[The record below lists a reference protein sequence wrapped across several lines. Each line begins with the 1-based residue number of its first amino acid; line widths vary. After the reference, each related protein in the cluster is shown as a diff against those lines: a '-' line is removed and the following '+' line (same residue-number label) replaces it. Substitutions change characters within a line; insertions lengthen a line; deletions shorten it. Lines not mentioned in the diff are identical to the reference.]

1 VTDRDDEAAGSED
14 EAMGGDSNEATSG
27 DADEWT
33 DEDAGDP
40 IDALEAGFALKDE
53 RRTGWQLRGVDDPES
68 VAAHTWGVSLL
79 CLAFADEAGVDPDR
93 ALRLAV
99 VHDLAEARTGDAP
112 TRVDP
117 EKEPLSSEE
126 KERRE
131 RAAMAELA
139 RPFPLVEEAWE
150 AYERRDTPV
159 ARFVK
164 DMDLV
169 DMCLQ
174 ALVYER
180 GERYAGESD
189 SEFAALDEF
198 FATAEPRLSTD
209 VGRRLFEEI
218 RARYETLRERE
229 TDD

>member
-1 VTDRDDEAAGSED
+1 VTDD
-14 EAMGGDSNEATSG
+14 GGGN
-27 DADEWT
+27 
-33 DEDAGDP
+33 DAGDP
-40 IDALEAGFALKDE
+40 VGDDPLDALDRLEAGFALKDE
-53 RRTGWQLRGVDDPES
+53 RRTGWQLRGVTDPES

-79 CLAFADEAGVDPDR
+79 CLAFAEEAGVDPGE

-99 VHDLAEARTGDAP
+99 VHDLAEARTGDVP
-112 TRVDP
+112 TRVDSS
-117 EKEPLSSEE
+117 KEPLSDAE

-131 RAAMAELA
+131 RAAMAELGG
-139 RPFPLVEEAWE
+139 PFPAVTEAWE
-150 AYERRDTPV
+150 TYERRDTPV

-180 GERYAGESD
+180 GERYAEGDEAFD

-209 VGRRLFEEI
+209 VGRRLFDEI
-218 RARYETLRERE
+218 RARYERVR
-229 TDD
+229 DRAGDGGRADPDSS

>member
-1 VTDRDDEAAGSED
+1 MTDRDDEHAGGED
-14 EAMGGDSNEATSG
+14 EGTGDGGDDATDVGAVRATDVGTG
-27 DADEWT
+27 DAL
-33 DEDAGDP
+33 
-40 IDALEAGFALKDE
+40 DALEAGFALKDE

-68 VAAHTWGVSLL
+68 VAAHSWGVSLL

-99 VHDLAEARTGDAP
+99 VHDLAEARTGDVP
-112 TRVDP
+112 TRVDSS
-117 EKEPLSSEE
+117 KEPLSAEE

-150 AYERRDTPV
+150 AYERRDTHV
-159 ARFVK
+159 AQFVK

-180 GERYAGESD
+180 GERYAGEFD
-189 SEFAALDEF
+189 SEFTALDEF
-198 FATAEPRLSTD
+198 FATAESRLSTD

-218 RARYETLRERE
+218 RARYEALRERG
-229 TDD
+229 TDE